1 MKSVVDTN
9 ASLEH
14 RRNKLKRLF
23 VYSSMVGL
31 FFSKE
36 VRIMGLKL
44 LPLLVGIFLFLPQL
58 VTDAAAASEDDAA
71 PEIFKPV
78 VGTPEYESIFREQSG
93 TAGDVFGRRSGYI
106 HPFVSVGGYYTSNI
120 FRSDDDER
128 SDTVLVV
135 SPGVWLA
142 LPATRQQLVE
152 VETMNTAPGG
162 LELSRF
168 SIETERRFQAYALY
182 RGEFQENKNFQ
193 EAEVDD
199 HRAEGLLVYRFRG
212 GLSVELLNIFEND
225 HDPFSTGDAE
235 ERQLDTWRSNFLNP
249 VISYQVSPKTRL
261 QLDYSWYVL
270 DYDSARRDFRD
281 REDHAVSGYVFY
293 QFAPKTSV
301 FLDYEYLA
309 VDYDNDV
316 SRDNHENRLFGGI
329 QWNATDK
336 SQGRLKVGYGKKEFE
351 GSADEDRDSYAVEAQ
366 LRHRF
371 TRKTS
376 IIVKAVR
383 RAGETDVEDTRDVL
397 THQLRV
403 GLTHLLT
410 AKLTGRVAFSYHEKD
425 YEGEITEGGKTDER
439 KDDKYRAEIA
449 IGWSPQRW
457 LNFSTGYVYNERD
470 SNFNTRDYEDHT
482 VYLHVTAAL

>member
-1 MKSVVDTN
+1 MKSVADTN

-182 RGEFQENKNFQ
+182 RGEFQKNKNYQ

-199 HRAEGLLVYRFRG
+199 HRAEALLAYRFRG
-212 GLSVELLNIFEND
+212 GLSVELLDIYEND

-235 ERQLDTWRSNFLNP
+235 ERELDTWKANLLNP
-249 VISYQVSPKTRL
+249 IISYQVSPKTRL
-261 QLDYSWYVL
+261 RLDYSWYVL

-281 REDHAVSGYVFY
+281 REDHAFSGSVFY
-293 QFAPKTSV
+293 QFTPKTSA
-301 FLDYEYLA
+301 FLDYEYII
-309 VDYDNDV
+309 VDYDNSDE
-316 SRDNHENRLFGGI
+316 DNDENLFYGGL
-329 QWNATDK
+329 QYHVTDK
-336 SQGRLKVGYGKKEFE
+336 TLGRLKVGYGKKEF
-351 GSADEDRDSYAVEAQ
+351 DESDQDNNDFFALEAQ
-366 LRHRF
+366 LTHRF
-371 TRKTS
+371 SRKAS
-376 IIVKAVR
+376 MFFKAVH
-383 RAGETDVEDTRDVL
+383 RADQSDVEDVEDVL
-397 THQLRV
+397 TTRLRV
-403 GLTHLLT
+403 GYTHLLT
-410 AKLTGRVAFSYHEKD
+410 EKITGKVAVSYVRDD
-425 YEGEITEGGKTDER
+425 YDGEITVDGKTDER

-482 VYLHVTAAL
+482 VFLHVTAAL

>member
-1 MKSVVDTN
+1 
-9 ASLEH
+9 
-14 RRNKLKRLF
+14 
-23 VYSSMVGL
+23 MVGL
-31 FFSKE
+31 IFSKE
-36 VRIMGLKL
+36 VRVMGLKL
-44 LPLLVGIFLFLPQL
+44 LPLLVGIFLFIPQL

-120 FRSDDDER
+120 FNSDDDER

-301 FLDYEYLA
+301 LLDYEYLV
-309 VDYDNDV
+309 VDYDNDE

-329 QWNATDK
+329 QWKVTDK
-336 SQGRLKVGYGKKEFE
+336 SRGRLKVGYGKKNFE
-351 GSADEDRDSYAVEAQ
+351 GSDEERDFFAVEAQ
-366 LRHRF
+366 LNHRF

-376 IIVKAVR
+376 VFLKAAR
-383 RAGETDVEDTRDVL
+383 RAEETDVQGARDVL
-397 THQLRV
+397 THRV
-403 GLTHLLT
+403 NLGYIQRLT
-410 AKLTGRVAFSYHEKD
+410 AKLTAKIVASYYQDD
-425 YEGEITEGGKTDER
+425 YDGAITEDGRTDER
-439 KDDKYRAEIA
+439 EDDKYRAEIA
-449 IGWSPQRW
+449 LGFAPNRW

-470 SNFNTRDYEDHT
+470 SNFNNRDYEDNT

>member
-1 MKSVVDTN
+1 
-9 ASLEH
+9 
-14 RRNKLKRLF
+14 
-23 VYSSMVGL
+23 
-31 FFSKE
+31 
-36 VRIMGLKL
+36 
-44 LPLLVGIFLFLPQL
+44 
-58 VTDAAAASEDDAA
+58 
-71 PEIFKPV
+71 
-78 VGTPEYESIFREQSG
+78 
-93 TAGDVFGRRSGYI
+93 
-106 HPFVSVGGYYTSNI
+106 
-120 FRSDDDER
+120 
-128 SDTVLVV
+128 
-135 SPGVWLA
+135 
-142 LPATRQQLVE
+142 
-152 VETMNTAPGG
+152 
-162 LELSRF
+162 
-168 SIETERRFQAYALY
+168 
-182 RGEFQENKNFQ
+182 
-193 EAEVDD
+193 
-199 HRAEGLLVYRFRG
+199 
-212 GLSVELLNIFEND
+212 
-225 HDPFSTGDAE
+225 
-235 ERQLDTWRSNFLNP
+235 
-249 VISYQVSPKTRL
+249 
-261 QLDYSWYVL
+261 LDYSWYVL

-301 FLDYEYLA
+301 FLDYEYLV
-309 VDYDNDV
+309 VDYDNDE

-351 GSADEDRDSYAVEAQ
+351 GSADDDRDSYAVEAQ

-482 VYLHVTAAL
+482 VFLHVTAAL